1 MIPDRIAEDEQ
12 QRLSFFTIEH
22 ALASIFWMDQSG
34 KIVYANATASQNYG
48 YSREEFLS
56 MFIYEINRNFSEST
70 YKNLWS
76 RFEDERQLKLESTH
90 WTKSGDIVPVDVY
103 VHYLEFE
110 GKAYNISFV
119 LNISERKRK
128 EKLLML
134 ITENTTAAIGDDYF
148 KSLVENVTK
157 ALGVRMSIVTECM
170 DTDRTRLRT
179 LAYYRE
185 GQIKENIEYD
195 LAGTPCQLILETNE
209 PYYQKKGVKNTFP
222 REATVEGYLGLP
234 INSRQGQSV
243 GHLAIFSEK
252 ELEITDEEIQI
263 LKTLAQ
269 RASLEIERNTANEKL
284 LLALQEVES
293 LKDRLEAENSYLQQ
307 EIKIEHNFEEI
318 ISQSPKFKLVLNQVE
333 QVAKTD
339 ATVLVLGE
347 SGTGKELLS
356 RAIHNISNRKKRPLV
371 KVNCAS
377 LPANLIESELFGHER
392 GAFTGAV
399 ARKSGRFE
407 LADGGTIFLDEIG
420 ELPIELQAKLLR
432 ALQEGEFE
440 RVGGTKT
447 IKVNVRIIA
456 ATNRDLEAEVAEGR
470 FRADLY
476 YRLNVFPIH
485 SIPLR
490 DRKEDIP
497 LLVKHFVDKYSGQM
511 GKRITNISKRVITS
525 LQAYDWPGNIRELE
539 NVIERAL
546 IVSQDQ
552 KLELG
557 GWMGKKDIA
566 QKDDALVT
574 LAQHEKAYI
583 LKVLHETT
591 WRVSGDQGAAKIL
604 GMKPT
609 TLESRM
615 KKLGIKRG
623 R

>member
-1 MIPDRIAEDEQ
+1 MTLEKIAEEQ
-12 QRLSFFTIEH
+12 QRLSFFTVEH
-22 ALASIFWMDQSG
+22 ALASIFWMDQTG
-34 KIVYANATASQNYG
+34 KIVYANATACQNYG
-48 YSREEFLS
+48 YLRDEFLQ
-56 MFIYEINRNFSEST
+56 MFIYEINRNFDEAS
-70 YKNLWS
+70 YKDLWL
-76 RFEDERQLKLESTH
+76 RFETEKQLRIESTH
-90 WTKSGDIVPVDVY
+90 WTKTGEVIPVDVY

-110 GKAYNISFV
+110 GNAYNVSFV
-119 LNISERKRK
+119 LNISDRKRK
-128 EKLLML
+128 EKLLMS
-134 ITENTTAAIGDDYF
+134 ITENTTAAIGEDYF
-148 KSLVENVTK
+148 MSLVENVTT
-157 ALGVRMSIVTECM
+157 ALGVRMSIVTECV
-170 DTDRTRLRT
+170 DADRTRLRT

-185 GQIKENIEYD
+185 GELRENIEYD
-195 LAGTPCQLILETNE
+195 LEGTPCQLILETNE
-209 PYYQKKGVKNTFP
+209 PYYQKKGIQKTF
-222 REATVEGYLGLP
+222 EKESGIEGYLGFP
-234 INSRQGQSV
+234 INSRLGQPI

-252 ELEITDEEIQI
+252 ELVISKEEIQI

-318 ISQSPKFKLVLNQVE
+318 ISQSHKFKLVLNQVE

-356 RAIHNISNRKKRPLV
+356 RAIHNVSNRKNRPLV

-377 LPANLIESELFGHER
+377 LPANLIESELFGHEK
-392 GAFTGAV
+392 GAFTGAI

-420 ELPIELQAKLLR
+420 ELPFELQAKLLR

-456 ATNRDLEAEVAEGR
+456 ATNRDLETEVAEGR

-490 DRKEDIP
+490 ERKEDIP

-525 LQAYDWPGNIRELE
+525 LQSYDWPGNIRELE

-546 IVSQDQ
+546 IISQDQ

-557 GWMGKKDIA
+557 GWMGKKGA
-566 QKDDALVT
+566 TQKDNDLVP
-574 LAQHEKAYI
+574 LEQYEKAYI

>member
-1 MIPDRIAEDEQ
+1 
-12 QRLSFFTIEH
+12 
-22 ALASIFWMDQSG
+22 
-34 KIVYANATASQNYG
+34 
-48 YSREEFLS
+48 
-56 MFIYEINRNFSEST
+56 
-70 YKNLWS
+70 
-76 RFEDERQLKLESTH
+76 
-90 WTKSGDIVPVDVY
+90 
-103 VHYLEFE
+103 
-110 GKAYNISFV
+110 
-119 LNISERKRK
+119 
-128 EKLLML
+128 
-134 ITENTTAAIGDDYF
+134 
-148 KSLVENVTK
+148 
-157 ALGVRMSIVTECM
+157 
-170 DTDRTRLRT
+170 
-179 LAYYRE
+179 
-185 GQIKENIEYD
+185 
-195 LAGTPCQLILETNE
+195 
-209 PYYQKKGVKNTFP
+209 
-222 REATVEGYLGLP
+222 
-234 INSRQGQSV
+234 
-243 GHLAIFSEK
+243 
-252 ELEITDEEIQI
+252 
-263 LKTLAQ
+263 
-269 RASLEIERNTANEKL
+269 